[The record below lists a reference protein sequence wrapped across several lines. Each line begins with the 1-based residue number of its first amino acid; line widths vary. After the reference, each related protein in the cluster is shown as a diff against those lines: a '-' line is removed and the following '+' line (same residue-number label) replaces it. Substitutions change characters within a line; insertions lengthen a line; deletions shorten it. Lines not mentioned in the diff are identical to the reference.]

1 MTLADEINRMIL
13 KIVESL
19 EITSANPT
27 HTNTVIQANEME
39 KPDLEALISKGGDN
53 ATKEK
58 KKFVTLEKKV
68 TRWDK
73 GNIGDVN
80 RFTSQQMGNLRDFV
94 SNPFGFMIKSVFRK
108 FAKGLGVVTFALIIF
123 EAVKWIISELLK
135 PGRLLDIRFKR
146 DIRTEII
153 SFRRRE
159 EQQKLKQGFSNI
171 IITTS
176 PRLRGG
182 QGQVVNTLNMSSGRE
197 AWRYGNQI
205 GQSQIMPIVAGL
217 PISKHR
223 GRGRFSG

>member
-1 MTLADEINRMIL
+1 MTLADEINRMIEKVL
-13 KIVESL
+13 QASTW
-19 EITSANPT
+19 TSAGGSNPVE
-27 HTNTVIQANEME
+27 NFINEPRGFIT
-39 KPDLEALISKGGDN
+39 PDLESEVKGGGDS
-53 ATKEK
+53 AAKEQ

-68 TRWDK
+68 TKWDK

-80 RFTSQQMGNLRDFV
+80 RFTTQQMGNLRDFV

-153 SFRRRE
+153 AFRRRE
-159 EQQKLKQGFSNI
+159 DQQKLKQGYSNI

-182 QGQVVNTLNMSSGRE
+182 QGQVTNTLDLVRN
-197 AWRYGNQI
+197 GNFPQGI

-217 PISKHR
+217 PISKHK

>member
-39 KPDLEALISKGGDN
+39 KPDLEALISDGGD
-53 ATKEK
+53 AAVKEK
-58 KKFVTLEKKV
+58 KSFVTLEKKV
-68 TRWDK
+68 TKWDK

-80 RFTSQQMGNLRDFV
+80 RFTTQQMGNLRDFV

-153 SFRRRE
+153 AFRRRE
-159 EQQKLKQGFSNI
+159 DQQKLKQGYSNI

-182 QGQVVNTLNMSSGRE
+182 QGQVTNTLDLVRN
-197 AWRYGNQI
+197 GNFPQGI

-217 PISKHR
+217 PISKHK